1 MRFYREIERSDNVM
15 AEFATEITDSRII
28 RKFMTL
34 DEYELS
40 KRNLKINAR
49 AHTENKYLVKTVAV
63 MNNYV
68 RRHTVAHV

>member
-1 MRFYREIERSDNVM
+1 M

-28 RKFMTL
+28 RKFMTQ

-49 AHTENKYLVKTVAV
+49 GFKENVLLTRYIGEIENWRKKNQITIV
-63 MNNYV
+63 
-68 RRHTVAHV
+68 